1 MCFSHLAAV
10 FDPPLPFDGSL
21 SPDVFSL
28 LDSVSDPPLPFDGSL
43 SPDVISL
50 LDSVS
55 DPPLP
60 LDGSLI
66 PDVFSLLDSVSDP
79 PLPLDG
85 SVKVMLCSLC
95 LATVIDPSFPLDG
108 SVFPSSCRNWSSVE
122 WGRTGEIYKT
132 EPSWICWQ
140 QICLTANS
148 SSTVPC
154 QRYKSVK
161 IIWVWSIS
169 HNLLLFHLP
178 LWSYLFEIGEQRCH
192 RFFCKSLR
200 VFEQLFFIPFTFCS
214 HIWFCRI
221 SGSNFYKFNIW

>member
-1 MCFSHLAAV
+1 MCFSHWAAV
-10 FDPPLPFDGSL
+10 FDPPLKFDGTL

-28 LDSVSDPPLPFDGSL
+28 LDSVSDPPLPFDGL
-43 SPDVISL
+43 
-50 LDSVS
+50 VS
-55 DPPLP
+55 
-60 LDGSLI
+60 

-79 PLPLDG
+79 PFPLDG
-85 SVKVMLCSLC
+85 SIKVMLCSLC

-161 IIWVWSIS
+161 IICGQSLIISCCSTYLYGHIYLKLESRDATDSFAKVWGSLS
-169 HNLLLFHLP
+169 NYFLF
-178 LWSYLFEIGEQRCH
+178 LWLFA
-192 RFFCKSLR
+192 
-200 VFEQLFFIPFTFCS
+200 
-214 HIWFCRI
+214 HIFDFQDFRL
-221 SGSNFYKFNIW
+221 KFLQI